1 MKLRARNVVWLLP
14 FLLTACFHKT
24 HSSKPPHYV
33 PPLSDLPK
41 PSTMA
46 VELPPSA
53 TIIPSLPLASGAGSQ
68 LQQPRRARSR
78 FRKPVD
84 KNLQQDSTAE
94 PQPPVSAP
102 QAPAESPAVSA
113 IGKLSS
119 GDPSDL
125 RRQAED
131 SIAVTERGLNGVGRT
146 LSDAEQKT
154 AAQIREFLKQARQ
167 ALASG
172 DVDGANTL
180 ASKAKVLLGELGGT

>member
-24 HSSKPPHYV
+24 HSSKSQYYA

-41 PSTMA
+41 PSTLA

-53 TIIPSLPLASGAGSQ
+53 TIIPSLPLSSGAGSQ
-68 LQQPRRARSR
+68 LQQPRKARSR
-78 FRKPVD
+78 FRKLVN
-84 KNLQQDSTAE
+84 KNLQQAANAE
-94 PQPPVSAP
+94 PQPQVSAP
-102 QAPAESPAVSA
+102 QASTESPEVSA

-131 SIAVTERGLNGVGRT
+131 SITATERGLNSVGRT
-146 LSDAEQKT
+146 LSDSEQKT

-167 ALASG
+167 ALASC
-172 DVDGANTL
+172 DVDGAHTL
-180 ASKAKVLLGELGGT
+180 ASKAKVLLSELAGT

>member
-14 FLLTACFHKT
+14 FLLTACFHKA
-24 HSSKPPHYV
+24 HLSKSPHYA
-33 PPLSDLPK
+33 PPFSDLPK
-41 PSTMA
+41 PSTLA

-53 TIIPSLPLASGAGSQ
+53 TIIPSLPLTSDANSQ
-68 LQQPRRARSR
+68 LQQPRKARSR
-78 FRKPVD
+78 FRKPVN
-84 KNLQQDSTAE
+84 KNLQQAAIDE
-94 PQPPVSAP
+94 PQPTVSVP
-102 QAPAESPAVSA
+102 QAATESPAVSA

-131 SIAVTERGLNGVGRT
+131 SIAVTERGLNGLGRT
-146 LSDAEQKT
+146 LDDAEQKT
-154 AAQIREFLKQARQ
+154 ASQIREFLKQARQ

-180 ASKAKVLLGELGGT
+180 ASKAKVLLSELGGT